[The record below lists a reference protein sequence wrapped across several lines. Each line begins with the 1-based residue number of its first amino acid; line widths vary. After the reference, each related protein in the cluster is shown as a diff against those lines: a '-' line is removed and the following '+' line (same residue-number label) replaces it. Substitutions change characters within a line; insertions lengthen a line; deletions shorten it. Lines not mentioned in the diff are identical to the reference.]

1 MFQSTRPVKGA
12 TRPPNTHYLDRL
24 GFNPRAP

>member
-12 TRPPNTHYLDRL
+12 TFSTRGVGEIAK

>member
-12 TRPPNTHYLDRL
+12 TIANALGQRL
-24 GFNPRAP
+24 GGGFNPRAP